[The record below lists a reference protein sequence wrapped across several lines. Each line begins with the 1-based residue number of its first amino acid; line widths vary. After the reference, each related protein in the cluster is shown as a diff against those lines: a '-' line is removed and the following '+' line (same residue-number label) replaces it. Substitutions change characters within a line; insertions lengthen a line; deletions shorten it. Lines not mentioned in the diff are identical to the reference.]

1 MTADELIESY
11 VADVVMLLP
20 RKQRRDVA
28 LELRAL
34 LADEVDGAAGR
45 HETREAACREILN
58 GFGRPTEVAARYGSP
73 VAIIDPVDT
82 RRFTIYAVSGA
93 VILLYGGL
101 LSGLIDP
108 DRGTDLKAAVDRAW
122 PYAFGPWGVVG
133 GWLGFLVLA
142 FACVGWVR
150 RRRPDVAWKP
160 RPRLREGINRAG
172 RAAGIAFF
180 IAGTAVLVN
189 PMWTVK
195 LVTGGRATQAAQ
207 DVLGYDDAF
216 LRLRGP
222 VVLGFLIGSIVI
234 QGIILVSRRYQPW
247 IFWVETGYGLGFLAV
262 LTWAIGAGPIF
273 TAAATDQ
280 SAKGI
285 VALIIL
291 LSLLDLAARARRFDA
306 RHAVEAYDRAR

>member
-20 RKQRRDVA
+20 RRQRRDVA

-34 LADEVDGAAGR
+34 LAEEVDGAASR

-82 RRFTIYAVSGA
+82 RRFIIYAVSGA
-93 VILLYGGL
+93 VFLLYGAL
-101 LSGLIDP
+101 LSGLIDVQ
-108 DRGTDLKAAVDRAW
+108 RGTDLKAAVDRAW
-122 PYAFGPWGVVG
+122 PYVF
-133 GWLGFLVLA
+133 GWLGLLVLG
-142 FACVGWVR
+142 FAVVGWFR
-150 RRRPDVAWKP
+150 RRRPAAAWKP
-160 RPRLREGINRAG
+160 RPRLPEGINRAG
-172 RAAGIAFF
+172 RAVGIAFF

-189 PMWTVK
+189 PMWTVR

-207 DVLGYDDAF
+207 DALAYDDAF

-234 QGIILVSRRYQPW
+234 QAIILVSRRYQPW

-262 LTWAIGAGPIF
+262 LTWAIGGGPIF

-285 VALIIL
+285 VALVIL

-306 RHAVEAYDRAR
+306 RHAVEAYHRAH